1 MQDLISGEENTNLR
15 VLGQNESFQNSI
27 KFKFLKNNCGNKK
40 NKINADVKNKYI
52 GLTSKSSYMAFLEKN
67 NIFDPNLLQNKNDET
82 NIASKKE
89 KQNKDIIQDDDS
101 LSKNQTSSEDTYVAS
116 QSPKEDNSQLIE
128 NKIIELDISEKD
140 NDLEPPLIKCNQKNI
155 KTNKNFV
162 EIKCQ
167 IQDESNLI
175 ALVVD
180 RESISPNKNFEHKV
194 QVPIGDSEIKVQA
207 LDEYGNKSD
216 YVVSIQRE
224 FFDFFEK
231 QEDLERLM
239 PGGIQVSKNENRIAV
254 IFGIKG
260 YQSIPDTK
268 YADKDAYAFIDY
280 ASYNL
285 GISPRNIKYYINQ
298 DASYFNILDLESWLS
313 NRINERTEVF
323 VFYSGHGLNNNGEAI
338 ILPYDFRKTQIERS
352 SIEKNTFI
360 EEILG
365 YQPGHVYAFFDA
377 CFSGLGRENESLI
390 EGLRNISIV
399 EEEKINKVTIFNSSS
414 GAEFSSDLDEAEHG
428 LFSYYLMKGLE
439 GNADLNQDQKIT
451 TNELYSYVED
461 NVSTKALSI
470 GFTQNPSL
478 ITSENKVILKW

>member
-1 MQDLISGEENTNLR
+1 MAEEKSKLSNSNNDIQTKYNYCWDFYKYKDKYNLSYITPRKSECLSSEKQIEPYWCNDNTVVDPL
-15 VLGQNESFQNSI
+15 LLDGCT
-27 KFKFLKNNCGNKK
+27 KNNSNNYIAK
-40 NKINADVKNKYI
+40 NNEADSNNNVESDN
-52 GLTSKSSYMAFLEKN
+52 SKS
-67 NIFDPNLLQNKNDET
+67 
-82 NIASKKE
+82 
-89 KQNKDIIQDDDS
+89 
-101 LSKNQTSSEDTYVAS
+101 
-116 QSPKEDNSQLIE
+116 IE
-128 NKIIELDISEKD
+128 NKIVELEIAEKD
-140 NDLEPPLIKCNQKNI
+140 NDLEPPKIKCNQNI
-155 KTNKNFV
+155 KTNKTFV
-162 EIKCQ
+162 DIKCQ
-167 IQDESNLI
+167 IQDDSNLI

-216 YVVSIQRE
+216 YIVSIQRE
-224 FFDFFEK
+224 FFEFIEE
-231 QEDLERLM
+231 QNDLERLL

-268 YADKDAYAFIDY
+268 YADKDALAFIDY

-285 GISPRNIKYYINQ
+285 GISPRNIKYFINQ

-313 NRINERTEVF
+313 NRIDENTEVF

-399 EEEKINKVTIFNSSS
+399 EEEKINNVTIFNSSS

-439 GNADLNQDQKIT
+439 GNADLNQDRKIT

-470 GFTQNPSL
+470 GFPQNPSL
-478 ITSENKVILKW
+478 ITSEDKIILQW

>member
-1 MQDLISGEENTNLR
+1 MSVEIQKIKKSIAPFRKILLDHPVYSQLQHLDDLKILMQEHVFAVWDFMALLKA
-15 VLGQNESFQNSI
+15 LQ
-27 KFKFLKNNCGNKK
+27 FK
-40 NKINADVKNKYI
+40 
-52 GLTSKSSYMAFLEKN
+52 LTS
-67 NIFDPNLLQNKNDET
+67 T
-82 NIASKKE
+82 NAPWIP
-89 KQNKDIIQDDDS
+89 
-101 LSKNQTSSEDTYVAS
+101 VG
-116 QSPKEDNSQLIE
+116 SPKTRRLINE
-128 NKIIELDISEKD
+128 IV
-140 NDLEPPLIKCNQKNI
+140 LE
-155 KTNKNFV
+155 
-162 EIKCQ
+162 E
-167 IQDESNLI
+167 ESDLI

-231 QEDLERLM
+231 QEDLERLL

-285 GISPRNIKYYINQ
+285 GLNPRNIKYFINQ

-313 NRINERTEVF
+313 SKINEKTEVF

-399 EEEKINKVTIFNSSS
+399 EEEKINNVTIFNSSS